1 MQMKT
6 YRERM
11 IKPISV
17 ENPVGDRLLDD
28 SLFDFVETQ
37 MMKVGSL
44 SHVDVQWAEVERSAL
59 TLLEQKTKD
68 LKILTHLLQ
77 CLQHQSSPERFTLS
91 VYLLTDFMNAFWE
104 TCYPAPGPRGS
115 LPRRKFF
122 TQIAQRMFKTAEK
135 LDGAMFDV
143 EQKTELEKAVDE
155 WQKAAKKCALP
166 VEPVDD
172 VQAVLRRK
180 LSSACVPVPQAT
192 SSSSVLPTTTSTPV
206 LSAPKLDI
214 DGSSDRAIKQTLLK
228 VADFLSELDNGL
240 VHSLRLRRFAV
251 WLSVTSTPDADGNGQ
266 TQLMPISQD
275 RVREYEEQLQRG
287 ADLALWRKVE
297 QSLALAPFWLD
308 GHYLSSRIAMKL
320 GEKRLANAIREEVA
334 IFAERLP
341 ALLSMSF
348 KGGVPFA
355 DKETQRW
362 LTEGQESTAGGSMI
376 GSWDD
381 KRNEA
386 MTLAEEG
393 GLSVALA
400 MLNDGLQTAKE
411 PRDSFYW
418 RMLSADV
425 MHDHQLNAMAS
436 QQYETLKNQAQ
447 SLSVTDWEPSLIQRL
462 ENVTKAK

>member
-1 MQMKT
+1 MQMKA

-11 IKPISV
+11 IKPISD
-17 ENPVGDRLLDD
+17 ENPVGDRLFDD
-28 SLFDFVETQ
+28 ALFDFVETQ

-44 SHVDVQWAEVERSAL
+44 AHADVQWAEVERSAL
-59 TLLEQKTKD
+59 ILLEQKTKD

-122 TQIAQRMFKTAEK
+122 TQIAQRMLKAAEN
-135 LDGAMFDV
+135 LDETMFDV
-143 EQKTELEKAVDE
+143 EQKRELEKAVEE
-155 WQKAAKKCALP
+155 WQKATEKCELP
-166 VEPVDD
+166 IEPVDD
-172 VQAVLRRK
+172 LQTVLCRK
-180 LSSACVPVPQAT
+180 LSSAYVSSQQVT
-192 SSSSVLPTTTSTPV
+192 VSSSVPSSTIASP
-206 LSAPKLDI
+206 APKLDI
-214 DGSSDRAIKQTLLK
+214 DGSSERAIKQTLLK

-266 TQLMPISQD
+266 TQLMPVSKD

-297 QSLALAPFWLD
+297 QSLTLAPFWLD
-308 GHYLSSRIAMKL
+308 GHYLSSTIALKL
-320 GEKRLANAIREEVA
+320 GKKVLANAIREEVVVLV
-334 IFAERLP
+334 ERLP
-341 ALLSMSF
+341 SLLAMSF
-348 KGGVPFA
+348 KGGMPFA

-362 LTEGQESTAGGSMI
+362 LTEGQESTGRVAMT

-386 MTLAEEG
+386 MLLAKEG
-393 GLSVALA
+393 GLSVALV

-418 RMLSADV
+418 RLLSADV

-462 ENVTKAK
+462 ENVTEAK